1 MGKVR
6 YSRGKELHGV
16 RIGYDKGI
24 VSLEKCWFF
33 WVKMKKLGWVMSG
46 SKNSNSLNKI
56 CHKFVHILERE
67 GG

>member
-1 MGKVR
+1 MALLQMVETRKVERSRGKKLQFIDQGLSILGKVR

-33 WVKMKKLGWVMSG
+33 G
-46 SKNSNSLNKI
+46 
-56 CHKFVHILERE
+56 
-67 GG
+67 